1 MIEQWLFKTIMAFIS
16 IQIIQL
22 VFGKYLAILLKRQN
36 AKSIGT
42 FKALLN
48 SLLLSMLPVLRWL
61 FVGIEVI
68 GVFLGMYYEDKENK

>member
-22 VFGKYLAILLKRQN
+22 VFRKYLVILLKSKN
-36 AKSIGT
+36 KKPTGT

-48 SLLLSMLPVLRWL
+48 SLLLSMLPVLRWF
-61 FVGIEVI
+61 FVGILI
-68 GVFLGMYYEDKENK
+68 FGVFLGMYYEDKENK